1 MRGESLPSAGASLPV
16 IACELSV
23 LSEGERRRRALL
35 ADAVRASV
43 VLVTDLP
50 SGFAF
55 HLDRRPTTAQ
65 QVEELIALER
75 LCCPFMA
82 FATRIDPASGR
93 LVLELTG
100 GTGVR
105 GFIVAQFGIERRL
118 NPKEAP

>member
-1 MRGESLPSAGASLPV
+1 MGGESLPSEGASLPV
-16 IACELSV
+16 IACELSA
-23 LSEGERRRRALL
+23 LGEGERRRRAML

-43 VLVTDLP
+43 VAVTDLP

-75 LCCPFMA
+75 LCCPFLTL
-82 FATRIDPASGR
+82 ATRIDPASGR
-93 LVLELTG
+93 LVLEMTG
-100 GTGVR
+100 GAGVR
-105 GFIVAQFGIERRL
+105 EFIVAQFGVERRL